1 VPDNPR
7 TNGWEPRQNV
17 IDRALREE
25 LTAVSPEGF
34 PEQDHG
40 PEIRHR
46 QLIQPLLERQ
56 ARVAAAGQSGQGTLV
71 VSRSCKGLE
80 RPFPVV
86 VPSDGSEIQ
95 PFAFFVRSCNFLSA
109 STSYDQ

>member
-1 VPDNPR
+1 MKVVNFTMFIAPN
-7 TNGWEPRQNV
+7 
-17 IDRALREE
+17 
-25 LTAVSPEGF
+25 PEGF

-46 QLIQPLLERQ
+46 QLVRPLLERQ
-56 ARVAAAGQSGQGTLV
+56 GRVAAAGQSGQETPV
-71 VSRSCKGLE
+71 VSRSCKRLE
-80 RPFPVV
+80 RPFSVV

-95 PFAFFVRSCNFLSA
+95 PSAFFVRSCNFLSA